1 MTGETEWAKNG
12 RFTGISEIPL
22 TEHGRAQVA
31 ATAKMLVGPGKLID
45 KAKLSRIFISPRV
58 RAQSTFEELFDKA
71 SQVALKE
78 AGKAETTDKLAEWG
92 YGDYEGLKEFEIRNL
107 RKERGLD
114 KETPWDI
121 WRDGFDGEGGE

>member
-58 RAQSTFEELFDKA
+58 RAQSTFEELFGKA

-78 AGKAETTDKLAEWG
+78 AGKVETTDKLAEWG